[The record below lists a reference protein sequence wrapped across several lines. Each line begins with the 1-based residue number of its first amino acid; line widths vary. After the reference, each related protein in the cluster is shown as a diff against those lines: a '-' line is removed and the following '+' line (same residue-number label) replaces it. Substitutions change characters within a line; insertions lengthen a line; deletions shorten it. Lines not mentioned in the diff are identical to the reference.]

1 MKKQL
6 LALLALLVLLSG
18 CAKDTPAPS
27 VTSSATDSAP
37 SDIPATKTVYI
48 RTCHTLTSGDSVTR
62 TDYLL
67 DENEQ
72 VSQVVIYTNDTETM
86 RYDVECD
93 ENGNYTRWIGEH
105 ITSTFH
111 YDEQGR
117 PLGKSI
123 YTGDVLISSTEY
135 IWENGNQVGVSD
147 SNGMQEQ
154 RTAWF
159 YNESGQKVREEL
171 YQNGV
176 LVNYSQI
183 TSGQDGHPASQ
194 DVYLADG
201 TLYSTVSYVY
211 DGLTCTA
218 TTTLTD
224 GTVDLKTAYTYDESG
239 NLLSTTVYNGD
250 GQMLSQIVDT
260 WKAIQV
266 PADSLRASI

>member
-1 MKKQL
+1 MKKPILIL
-6 LALLALLVLLSG
+6 LLLLGLLSG
-18 CAKDTPAPS
+18 CAKDASELPS
-27 VTSSATDSAP
+27 STTDSV
-37 SDIPATKTVYI
+37 ATPDGPQTRTVYV
-48 RTCHTLTSGDSVTR
+48 RTSHTLTSGDSVTR

-67 DENEQ
+67 DEDNQ
-72 VSQVVIYTNDTETM
+72 VYQVVIYSDDTETM

-93 ENGNYTRWIGEH
+93 ENGNYVRWIGEH

-117 PLGKSI
+117 PLGKEI
-123 YTGDVLISSTEY
+123 YTGELLISSTQY
-135 IWENGNQVGVSD
+135 TWDNGNQVGLSD
-147 SNGMQEQ
+147 TNGTQEQ

-159 YNESGQKVREEL
+159 YNEAGQKVREEL

-183 TSGQDGHPASQ
+183 TPTEDGRPLSQ

-201 TLYSTVSYVY
+201 TLYSTVHFIY
-211 DGLTCTA
+211 DGLNCTA

-224 GTVDLKTAYTYDESG
+224 GTLEQRTTYTYDEYG
-239 NLLSTTVYNGD
+239 NLLSTTVYNAD
-250 GQMLSQIVDT
+250 GELVSQIVDT
-260 WKAIQV
+260 WMAIEV